1 MKDFLEKLH
10 TDDLSPITLR
20 TYAYNLE
27 WLRKRMD
34 FDGMNPPP
42 CCDVLDYMDTNKVTL
57 LRRQNSYI
65 ALKNLHKALGEKDK
79 CEAYGLPLVECRH
92 ALTSLTE
99 KQERSPS
106 QNKNWVE
113 FSDLKKYAAILRKH
127 VYSLDKDKAWS
138 KDEYA
143 TLQMAFILTYHLK
156 FPVRRILATVM
167 YSGEGVNTLDM
178 KSKSITYTKHK
189 NSRWRKEPYTHKLT
203 REMWKLF
210 KLIHRQQKLR
220 ELDPGP
226 ILLNRYWGPMT
237 LNGYSTWFKREMKR
251 MPDCGKRV
259 IGCMAIRHSVIS
271 HYRRN
276 EMRLLAKKDFA
287 NRCMHSVKRNE
298 LYVIH

>member
-10 TDDLSPITLR
+10 KEDLSPITLR

-34 FDGMNPPP
+34 FNGLNPPP
-42 CCDVLDYMDTNKVTL
+42 CCDVLDYMDTNKVKL

-65 ALKNLHKALGEKDK
+65 ALKKLHKALGEKDK

-92 ALTSLTE
+92 ALTTLNE

-113 FSDLKKYAAILRKH
+113 FSHLKKYAACLRKD
-127 VYSLDKDKAWS
+127 VYSLDKNKVWS
-138 KDEYA
+138 KNEYA
-143 TLQMAFILTYHLK
+143 TTQMAFILTYHLK
-156 FPVRRILATVM
+156 FPVRRILATV
-167 YSGEGVNTLDM
+167 TLDSGDNKLDT
-178 KSKSITYTKHK
+178 KSKSIIYTKHK
-189 NSRWRKEPYTHKLT
+189 CSRYRKEPYIHKLT
-203 REMWKLF
+203 REMWRLF
-210 KLIHRQQKLR
+210 KLIFRQQKLR
-220 ELDPGP
+220 SLDPGHL
-226 ILLNRYWGPMT
+226 LLNRYWDPMT
-237 LNGYSTWFKREMKR
+237 PNGYSTWFKREMKR

-276 EMRLLAKKDFA
+276 EMRLLAKNDFA